1 MSTTVLENRIIKTED
16 RLDRL
21 EKLILQQSI
30 NITKSQQETAELR
43 IELAESSKRMEQ
55 GFAELRASQDAA
67 NKRMEQGFA
76 ELKETIAQVDKENK
90 QGFIELR
97 KSHKELNKKWGE
109 LSRRLG
115 TIVEDLVAPSL
126 ERIFLEVTGLPAGSE
141 KLMNVRVKRRHQV
154 TREIRE
160 FDAIVE
166 SEEHLLVNETKGKL
180 VPEDIPKFL
189 AALEEFYSYFPKYED
204 KNLKIIG
211 AMSSLHLDESLIT
224 ALSKQGLLALAIGDT
239 ITTIKSPKGF
249 EWKAF

>member
-1 MSTTVLENRIIKTED
+1 MSTTILENRITKTED

-43 IELAESSKRMEQ
+43 IELAESNKRIEQ
-55 GFAELRASQDAA
+55 GFAELR
-67 NKRMEQGFA
+67 
-76 ELKETIAQVDKENK
+76 ETIAQVDKENK

-141 KLMNVRVKRRHQV
+141 TLMNVRVKRRHPV

-160 FDAIVE
+160 FDVIVE
-166 SEEHLLVNETKGKL
+166 SREYLLVNETKSKL
-180 VPEDIPKFL
+180 IPEEIPKFL

-239 ITTIKSPKGF
+239 LTTSKSPKGF